1 MWQTGPIMSMFAK
14 NTKPVIESREEFW
27 KKKTYKTVEKGKG
40 WKIERP
46 YKFDLEASLEK
57 LFKRKEKWE

>member
-1 MWQTGPIMSMFAK
+1 MNMKHTIK
-14 NTKPVIESREEFW
+14 TREEFW

-40 WKIERP
+40 WTIERP
-46 YKFDLEASLEK
+46 YNFDLEKGIEK